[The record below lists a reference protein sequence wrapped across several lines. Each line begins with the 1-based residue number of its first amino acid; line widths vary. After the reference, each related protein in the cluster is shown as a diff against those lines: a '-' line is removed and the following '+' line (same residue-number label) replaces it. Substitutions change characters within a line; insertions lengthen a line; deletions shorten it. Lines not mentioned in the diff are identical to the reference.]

1 MARKTAKERSKASG
15 KGKGKKPSTGRRFP
29 GLFVGLLFFG
39 GIGAILS
46 LLFLFPKPEPSRV
59 GTYIHPPFEEARPTA
74 PPRSPAPAPPGAPK
88 EKVSPPLPPI
98 HGRPADKHPC
108 PFPGHRPALAIIID
122 DMGHDYT
129 INRALLDLECPLSF
143 AFLPYARHTKKFA
156 KEAHER
162 GRDVLVHLPMEPRDP
177 TVDPGPG
184 VLLTGMDPDM
194 IVHVL
199 DRNLAAVPF
208 AVGVNNHMGSRF
220 TADRRGMEIVLAE
233 VKRKGLF
240 FVDSRTTADSVAM
253 EVADSLAVPALERAV
268 FLDDDPRPEA
278 VSKALRVVADIAR
291 HHGFALAIGHPY
303 KSTYEVLSAELPSMR
318 SEMDIVPVSRLIK
331 MISRE
336 GMSGL
341 RDRHVSTKE
350 EGG

>member
-1 MARKTAKERSKASG
+1 MTRKARNGGSKASG
-15 KGKGKKPSTGRRFP
+15 KGKGKRPSTGRRFP
-29 GLFVGLLFFG
+29 GLAGGLLFFG
-39 GIGAILS
+39 LIGAILS
-46 LLFLFPKPEPSRV
+46 LLFLLPKPEPSRV
-59 GTYIHPPFEEARPTA
+59 GSYAPPPFEEARPSA
-74 PPRSPAPAPPGAPK
+74 PPESPAQAPPGAPK
-88 EKVSPPLPPI
+88 EKVSPPIPSS
-98 HGRPADKHPC
+98 HGRPADEYPR
-108 PFPGHRPALAIIID
+108 PVAGHRPALAIIID
-122 DMGHDYT
+122 DMGHDHT

-156 KEAHER
+156 KDAHDK

-177 TVDPGPG
+177 AVDPGPG

-194 IVHVL
+194 IVQVL

-220 TADRRGMEIVLAE
+220 TADRKGMEFVLAE

-268 FLDDDPRPEA
+268 FLDDDSRPEA
-278 VSKALRVVADIAR
+278 VSKALRAAADVAR
-291 HHGFALAIGHPY
+291 HHGFAIAIGHPY

-318 SEMDIVPVSRLIK
+318 SEIDIVPVSRLIK
-331 MISRE
+331 MTSRE
-336 GMSGL
+336 GVSGL
-341 RDRHVSTKE
+341 RDRHIPSKE
-350 EGG
+350 KGG